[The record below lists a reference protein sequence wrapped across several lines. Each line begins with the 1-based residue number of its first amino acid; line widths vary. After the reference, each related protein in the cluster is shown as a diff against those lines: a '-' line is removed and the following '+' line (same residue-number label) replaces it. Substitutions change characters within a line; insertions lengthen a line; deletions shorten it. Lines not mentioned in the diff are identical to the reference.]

1 MRRRSDR
8 VSDRGTVTVL
18 VVGFIVVVA
27 LLAAVVV
34 DASAAY
40 LRRQS
45 LMSLADGAVLAA
57 ADGVEGEQVYTAGLG
72 AHAVVDPQAAQRYA
86 ADYLRTTGA
95 AADHPGLSWRVTTDG
110 TVVTVRVAAPL
121 DLPITPS
128 GWSGATTV
136 TGTASAVVE
145 VE

>member
-1 MRRRSDR
+1 MYRR
-8 VSDRGTVTVL
+8 SDRGTVTVL
-18 VVGFIVVVA
+18 IVGFIVVVG
-27 LLAAVVV
+27 LLTAVVV

-45 LMSLADGAVLAA
+45 LMALADGSALAA
-57 ADGVEGEQVYTAGLG
+57 ADGVEWEQVYTTGLG
-72 AHAVVDPQAAQRYA
+72 EQAVVDPQVAHDFV

-95 AADHPGLSWRVTTDG
+95 FAEHPGLSWRVSTDG

-128 GWSGATTV
+128 GWAGATIV
-136 TGTASAVVE
+136 SGTASAVVE